1 MAGRGSM
8 HHPASKTSPEP
19 RMSLIPRHRR
29 GVAALLLVVGCS
41 STSPTSP
48 GGNGVQL
55 PPATGV
61 AGAAAT
67 NAQVD
72 KATVKGM
79 LVDALTGKPV
89 DEAQAWAE
97 MLPEEVAD
105 PAPVTTLAATGDPVP
120 GASGSVGAPAA
131 QAVAAPAAQGARPS
145 ATPRPA
151 GALLD
156 KPVRATSDEK
166 GQFAWKDLPAGS
178 YAFTIL
184 HPDYTPVTIVG
195 GRPASGRFSLRLTPK
210 RPERQSHEV
219 AGTVQAVNRKAAAGT
234 QVAAALP
241 PDLAGEGLGVTGG
254 DGDFKLKG
262 LPTGKRS
269 VAAWLPGEPG
279 EIRAFGLVRGVR
291 VGEGKEGRT
300 EPVDLSLRAVSKR
313 IMVAGRVVSPRK
325 ELLPRQVQAFFVPE
339 AGTECMLGSVVPDE
353 DGRYR
358 FSLPQPEASSSY
370 HIRAVAVDG
379 AGNVSHGHA
388 HQVTAQ
394 GLSLD
399 FNLPDVGATPSVGF
413 DTATAFAWAAS
424 PEVSAYRVRL
434 EEAEEDLNTVWEAWT
449 TSTLVRMPKVPA
461 LALRKGVS
469 YRFSVTAVKFAG
481 SFELPEA
488 PRLPWAVATVH
499 APVSFVA
506 GEEPRLVTPKPQPPV
521 AGPGGPRPAV
531 TPAGRLPA
539 RPAARPALPPRPAGT
554 PRPR

>member
-1 MAGRGSM
+1 MY
-8 HHPASKTSPEP
+8 
-19 RMSLIPRHRR
+19 LIPRHRR
-29 GVAALLLVVGCS
+29 GAAALLLVVGCS

-72 KATVKGM
+72 KATIKGTI
-79 LVDALTGKPV
+79 VDALTGKPV

-97 MLPEEVAD
+97 MLPEEATD
-105 PAPVTTLAATGDPVP
+105 AAPAAAGTQAATGDSAL
-120 GASGSVGAPAA
+120 GASGSVPAPG
-131 QAVAAPAAQGARPS
+131 AAPAVAGPAPAARPS
-145 ATPRPA
+145 ATPKPA
-151 GALLD
+151 GAFLD
-156 KPVRATSDEK
+156 KPVRATTDEK
-166 GQFAWKDLPAGS
+166 GQFVWKDLPAGS

-195 GRPASGRFSLRLTPK
+195 GRPASGRFSLRLTPR
-210 RPERQSHEV
+210 RPERQGHEV

-241 PDLAGEGLGVTGG
+241 QDLAGEGLGLTGAEG
-254 DGDFKLKG
+254 EFRLKG
-262 LPTGKRS
+262 LPSGKRA

-279 EIRAFGLVRGVR
+279 EVRAFGVVRGVR

-300 EPVDLSLRAVSKR
+300 EPVALSLRAVSKR

-325 ELLPRQVQAFFVPE
+325 ELLPRQVQAFYVPE
-339 AGTECMLGSVVPDE
+339 AGAECMLASVVPDE

-358 FSLPQPEASSSY
+358 FSLPQPEASSSF
-370 HIRAVAVDG
+370 HVRAVAVD
-379 AGNVSHGHA
+379 ASGNASHGHA

-413 DTATAFAWAAS
+413 DTATAFAWSAGS
-424 PEVSAYRVRL
+424 EVSAYRVRL

-461 LALRKGVS
+461 LALRKGAA
-469 YRFSVTAVKFAG
+469 YRFSVTAVKLAG

-488 PRLPWAVATVH
+488 PRLPWAVSTVH

-506 GEEPRLVTPKPQPPV
+506 GEEPRLATPRPQARPPV
-521 AGPGGPRPAV
+521 AGPAQPRPGV

-539 RPAARPALPPRPAGT
+539 RPAARPLPPRPAGT